1 MREFSMVMLAG
12 LLMASGCD
20 QKATVDTTHKKVT
33 SDDVRRDAGQAA
45 DTLAKYSQQ
54 TKEEFQ
60 KSLNARLKDL
70 DAEISKLRVKGHDL
84 KDQAKVNWDQKIVE
98 LEIKRDAVLAKL
110 AEVGHS
116 TAEAWKD
123 AQEGAQAA
131 WDELDKA
138 FRQAA
143 REF

>member
-1 MREFSMVMLAG
+1 MWAG

-20 QKATVDTTHKKVT
+20 QKAPDANDKKVT
-33 SDDVRRDAGQAA
+33 SEEVRKDAKQAA
-45 DTLAKYSQQ
+45 DTAVKFSQQ
-54 TKEEFQ
+54 SKAEFQ
-60 KSLNARLKDL
+60 SNLDTRLKAL
-70 DAEISKLRVKGHDL
+70 DDEIKKLRVKGNDL
-84 KDQAKVNWDQKIVE
+84 KDQAKVSWDQKITQ
-98 LEIKRDAVLAKL
+98 LESKREAVLARS

-123 AQEGAQAA
+123 AKEGAQAA

-143 REF
+143 REFE